1 MRLRVVAAP
10 LLVATCLSG
19 CFKEEWT
26 GYVYP
31 DREDLT
37 ISQMI
42 GPFGSLEDCGNTA
55 RAELARLG
63 AISQG
68 DYECGLNCEYQ
79 PEYGMSVCKETAR

>member
-1 MRLRVVAAP
+1 MILRVTAISLA
-10 LLVATCLSG
+10 ATCLTG

-31 DREDLT
+31 DRENLARSQT
-37 ISQMI
+37 I
-42 GPFGSLEDCGNTA
+42 GTFGSLEECGDMA

-63 AISQG
+63 ATSRG

-79 PEYGMSVCKETAR
+79 TAYGMSVCKETAR